1 MQRLDRLENQSIY
14 LIREAYRYFKPISIL
29 WSLGKDSNV
38 MLWLMKKAFCG
49 RIPFPAVHIDTGKK
63 FKEMYEFRSKFS
75 KAMKLDL
82 RLEKCP
88 SINKIDKSL
97 PPAARSAARKTE
109 GLKTYIKTNK
119 IKGVFAGI
127 RRDEQSTRAKERMIS
142 PRSANNEWNFKD
154 QPIEVWD
161 YYINQMPADCHVRVH
176 PLLNWTE
183 VDVWE
188 YTKRESIPVIN
199 LYFSKKGKRYRSL
212 GDQDIT
218 FPVKSDAKNI
228 SEIIKELKTTKI
240 SERSGRSMDH
250 ETEDAFERLRSSGY
264 L

>member
-1 MQRLDRLENQSIY
+1 MIENY
-14 LIREAYRYFKPISIL
+14 
-29 WSLGKDSNV
+29 
-38 MLWLMKKAFCG
+38 
-49 RIPFPAVHIDTGKK
+49 DTSEQVK
-63 FKEMYEFRSKFS
+63 
-75 KAMKLDL
+75 
-82 RLEKCP
+82 
-88 SINKIDKSL
+88 N
-97 PPAARSAARKTE
+97 
-109 GLKTYIKTNK
+109 YIKTNK

-142 PRSANNEWNFKD
+142 PRSENNEWNFKD

-161 YYINQMPADCHVRVH
+161 YYINQIPAACHVRVH

-212 GDQDIT
+212 GDKDIT
-218 FPVKSDAKNI
+218 LPVKSDAKNL

-240 SERSGRSMDH
+240 AERSGRSMDH
-250 ETEDAFERLRSSGY
+250 ETEDAFERLRCSGY